1 MKHSI
6 RKSQPQT
13 SRFAHWLY
21 ALSIAPSLIGSAV
34 LMAASLGRPGLAW
47 LAWICLLPLLAAVRK
62 LSPLPAALAGAGWGL
77 CLNTAATAGL
87 APNLDPSLLSL
98 ALLAIV
104 PAAYTALGS
113 LATRAVGFAPLILSL
128 LWILAEVALR
138 PLGLEGGLL
147 AGTQSAGG
155 LAGYI
160 AGLLGYVFIAFAII
174 YGNAWLLQL
183 LSDLHLDISLAPV
196 QRFFVALRSRAIIP
210 IFWQPQLAIVYRG
223 RPRAPPYR

>member
-6 RKSQPQT
+6 RKSQPRS
-13 SRFAHWLY
+13 SRLTHWLY
-21 ALSIAPSLIGSAV
+21 ALSLAPTLIGSAV

-47 LAWICLLPLLAAVRK
+47 LAWVCLLPLLAAVRK
-62 LSPLPAALAGAGWGL
+62 LTPLPAALAGAGWGL
-77 CLNTAATAGL
+77 CLYTAASAGL
-87 APNLDPSLLSL
+87 APKLDPSLLSL

-128 LWILAEVALR
+128 LWILVEVALR

-160 AGLLGYVFIAFAII
+160 AGLLGYAFVAFAII

-183 LSDLHLDISLAPV
+183 LSDLRLDISLAPIH
-196 QRFFVALRSRAIIP
+196 QLFTAPRSRAIIP
-210 IFWQPQLAIVYRG
+210 VLWQPQLAVVFRG
-223 RPRAPPYR
+223 RPRGPPRF